1 MNIRKM
7 LERIDILR
15 KAIFIQKRASSLTK
29 MQRVIQRV
37 ATRRLIKAFD
47 EAQLDTAA
55 AVSDMLLVAAL
66 LGIKADSAFNSKK
79 VKQQLTRLGGST
91 GINWKPNIVAALR
104 PYTQLTSDDKDRII
118 GRLYTDSA
126 QSAAYTA
133 GAMVFKR
140 GVSVKQ
146 QLEKNSGA
154 IVSAFRMKVT
164 NLANDLVN
172 KDNEY
177 KIQQDSGS
185 TEEQDLS
192 GNSIVD
198 LNPLIKSLDSYNNDQ
213 TDADEFINNIM
224 ISNHSPLS
232 ARVRAEA
239 LPHIKEDL
247 EGHFITRTRP
257 WLGLWAQE
265 VYTSKKGF
273 FLNPGLYSNFK
284 GQREF
289 LEWMGQGK
297 NKRSPY
303 KNIKKFESISNS
315 ISRELKVK
323 MENDDLVILGA
334 QTLMGKAEKSNKSAY
349 LISFSFQNLQT
360 PVLTARTSGTK
371 DIRIVNF
378 TKRVPA
384 IVKFKT
390 VQNVHFFN
398 VKLEGTALAGRVE
411 ELPLLLER
419 LFNGR
424 KSLRDALRPV
434 MHTEQEFRPHLQ
446 ASKKQ
451 ANNRK
456 LPRHI
461 NVPF

>member
-1 MNIRKM
+1 
-7 LERIDILR
+7 
-15 KAIFIQKRASSLTK
+15 
-29 MQRVIQRV
+29 
-37 ATRRLIKAFD
+37 
-47 EAQLDTAA
+47 
-55 AVSDMLLVAAL
+55 
-66 LGIKADSAFNSKK
+66 
-79 VKQQLTRLGGST
+79 
-91 GINWKPNIVAALR
+91 
-104 PYTQLTSDDKDRII
+104 
-118 GRLYTDSA
+118 
-126 QSAAYTA
+126 
-133 GAMVFKR
+133 
-140 GVSVKQ
+140 
-146 QLEKNSGA
+146 
-154 IVSAFRMKVT
+154 
-164 NLANDLVN
+164 
-172 KDNEY
+172 
-177 KIQQDSGS
+177 
-185 TEEQDLS
+185 
-192 GNSIVD
+192 
-198 LNPLIKSLDSYNNDQ
+198 
-213 TDADEFINNIM
+213 
-224 ISNHSPLS
+224 
-232 ARVRAEA
+232 EA

-247 EGHFITRTRP
+247 EGHFLTRTRP

-303 KNIKKFESISNS
+303 KSIKKFESISKS
-315 ISRELKVK
+315 INRELKVK

-349 LISFSFQNLQT
+349 LISFSFKNLQT

-398 VKLEGTALAGRVE
+398 VKLEGTALAGRVQ